1 MGHSDKP
8 SDGGTTGVRGCG
20 GNLMVASAKPKTS
33 FWSRNFEAV
42 MSMIAAF
49 RASKAVVDKQH

>member
-8 SDGGTTGVRGCG
+8 SDGGATGVRGCG

-33 FWSRNFEAV
+33 FVRRNIESV
-42 MSMIAAF
+42 MSLIAAL
-49 RASKAVVDKQH
+49 RASRIHS

>member
-8 SDGGTTGVRGCG
+8 SDGGATGVRRCG

-33 FWSRNFEAV
+33 FARRNIEALS
-42 MSMIAAF
+42 SMIAALRAA
-49 RASKAVVDKQH
+49 RASY